1 MGDQRKLL
9 TWLQG
14 GRTASS
20 SHPQDLETASRIM
33 AEEVGLIPA
42 CGLHPCG
49 AVLRTIFASS
59 RRSNCVLIPPSG
71 FRIRFANCGGG
82 GGIRRLICGLK
93 PESISLYWVFKQN
106 QHLLRDC
113 QNPPR
118 RDTFRDTSEH
128 TFSAMQ
134 ASCSLHFSV

>member
-1 MGDQRKLL
+1 MRSGKTINRSGAFKRRFRAFLNFANSR
-9 TWLQG
+9 
-14 GRTASS
+14 RTQKSRSLAS
-20 SHPQDLETASRIM
+20 
-33 AEEVGLIPA
+33 
-42 CGLHPCG
+42 
-49 AVLRTIFASS
+49 FAISLS
-59 RRSNCVLIPPSG
+59 AKQSAARRSNCVLIPPSVL
-71 FRIRFANCGGG
+71 RIRFADCGGG
-82 GGIRRLICGLK
+82 GGIRRLIYGLK

>member
-1 MGDQRKLL
+1 MKRYGSMIRL
-9 TWLQG
+9 
-14 GRTASS
+14 R
-20 SHPQDLETASRIM
+20 LEKY
-33 AEEVGLIPA
+33 EEYKR
-42 CGLHPCG
+42 LHAAAWPEILAKITEC
-49 AVLRTIFASS
+49 
-59 RRSNCVLIPPSG
+59 
-71 FRIRFANCGGG
+71 
-82 GGIRRLICGLK
+82 GIRRLICGLK